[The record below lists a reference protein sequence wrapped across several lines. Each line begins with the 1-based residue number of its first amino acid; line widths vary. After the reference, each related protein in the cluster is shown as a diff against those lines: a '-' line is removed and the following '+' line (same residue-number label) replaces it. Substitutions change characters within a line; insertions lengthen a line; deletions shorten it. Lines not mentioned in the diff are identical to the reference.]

1 MNNDLIRKLTKSVKL
16 VMKQANLFE
25 AFWESIQ
32 QQTNYVKY
40 SVESLAQNFHL
51 ATAMNLKNLV

>member
-32 QQTNYVKY
+32 QTNYVKY

>member
-40 SVESLAQNFHL
+40 SVESLAQIS
-51 ATAMNLKNLV
+51 T